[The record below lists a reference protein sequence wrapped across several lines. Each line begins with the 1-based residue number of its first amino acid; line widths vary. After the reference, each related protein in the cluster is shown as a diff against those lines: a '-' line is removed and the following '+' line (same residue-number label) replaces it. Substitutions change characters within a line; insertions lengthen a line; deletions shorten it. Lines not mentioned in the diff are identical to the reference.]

1 MTLRPGVHS
10 EAATRASRCPRA
22 GPPHTRL
29 FERLLYHPA
38 LVAGHS
44 KMCLQA
50 RDSLALA
57 EAPKTRYDLHT
68 VLETPPAALFISVR
82 GPFLPEIFVDA
93 DGCPVKK
100 EVYRVARR
108 YGLNVTLVANSWVE
122 TPKADW
128 VKLVTVDHGFDAAD
142 DWIVEHVT
150 SGDIVV
156 SADIPLAARCLE
168 KDARVLSPAGRLFTD
183 DSIGEALAKREL
195 LSQLRDLGTMTG
207 GPAPFDRRDRSR
219 FLQRLDETI
228 QAVRRRR

>member
-1 MTLRPGVHS
+1 M
-10 EAATRASRCPRA
+10 
-22 GPPHTRL
+22 
-29 FERLLYHPA
+29 
-38 LVAGHS
+38 
-44 KMCLQA
+44 
-50 RDSLALA
+50 
-57 EAPKTRYDLHT
+57 
-68 VLETPPAALFISVR
+68 
-82 GPFLPEIFVDA
+82 PEIFVDA

-150 SGDIVV
+150 SGDIVI

-168 KDARVLSPAGRLFTD
+168 KDARVLGPTGRVFTD
-183 DSIGEALAKREL
+183 DSIGEALASREL
-195 LSQLRDLGTMTG
+195 LSQLRELGTMTG

-228 QAVRRRR
+228 QAG

>member
-1 MTLRPGVHS
+1 M
-10 EAATRASRCPRA
+10 
-22 GPPHTRL
+22 
-29 FERLLYHPA
+29 
-38 LVAGHS
+38 
-44 KMCLQA
+44 
-50 RDSLALA
+50 
-57 EAPKTRYDLHT
+57 
-68 VLETPPAALFISVR
+68 
-82 GPFLPEIFVDA
+82 PEIFVDA

-168 KDARVLSPAGRLFTD
+168 KDARVLSPTGRLFTE

-228 QAVRRRR
+228 QAVCRGR